1 MTNSY
6 IKFIFLILLFS
17 FSLLGQAQYVSE
29 IIDYKPAPG
38 QFIND
43 GSFGSPAAAESII
56 GGTSGLVSLGA
67 FGGHIIVK
75 MEESVENHANNP
87 FGIDF
92 TILANALP
100 DWSEAATVEVMKDEN
115 NNGLADDQWY
125 LLAGSDYYLNQSQ
138 MNYAVT
144 YFNPHENTATDI
156 LWVDSNQDSGYVYKN
171 SFHQQSYYPFPSLF
185 PSINQESYTL
195 EGIKVEGNVDLS
207 NPSMIKSYE
216 RYFGFADNK
225 MRGSQPYEIPDNP
238 YTAELENSGGDAMD
252 ISWAIDENGNNVSLD
267 KIDFIKITNCI
278 NASAG
283 GLGEISTEISGIIDV
298 SENAAITGELNL
310 LALADMPKTISLH
323 HDLQAHAIHFI
334 SGIPAQT
341 QNIIWSS
348 SNTDIATVD
357 ASGLVQT
364 HQAGLTIITAKVQNQ
379 ENISNHFEI
388 QVSESSSIEIV
399 LESTSIHAQNK
410 TEINSIIRDQNDE
423 AILGLETEWSTKDA
437 DLLEITKEN
446 NQYFIKGLEE
456 GNTYLYAQIKDFP
469 QIIDS
474 VQIQILA
481 ESHSKKV
488 YITIQTEDANIKA
501 RQAILIDHFDLNP
514 FVDEASQDYGI
525 ENVDQISL
533 AHAIATIFN
542 NLGLGDDLKF
552 KDDEAADGSL
562 YLWKVP
568 QEDNSSLNFFYGY
581 GGNNSDDSKSRTWMI
596 KHNDNTFARNIHQIA
611 IQDEDEIL
619 IYHVQDSR
627 EAWTVQ
633 QLTLSS
639 DTARSNELISAYYW
653 EERCQFFE
661 SGIVELLERSPIAN
675 TPLYL
680 NGESLITDGIPVA
693 TNSDGKAEFNITN
706 LGQHLIS
713 INDQKANIIISN
725 ATGIEELH
733 PLDFSIY
740 PNPFE
745 DVIHIESSENTRID
759 LIKIYNHQ
767 GQLVKETY
775 ENKQLNLSELESGF
789 YLIQVLSNGRSFSK
803 SLIKR

>member
-1 MTNSY
+1 MTYSN
-6 IKFIFLILLFS
+6 IKFVALIFLFS
-17 FSLLGQAQYVSE
+17 FSLLGKAQYVSE

-38 QFIND
+38 QFTND
-43 GSFGSPAAAESII
+43 VAFGSLHAAESII

-87 FGIDF
+87 YGIDF
-92 TILANALP
+92 TILTNALP

-125 LLAGSDYYLNQSQ
+125 LLAGSDYYMNQSQ

-144 YFNPHENTATDI
+144 YFNPHINTATDV

-171 SFHQQSYYPFPSLF
+171 SFHQQSYYPLPSLF
-185 PSINQESYTL
+185 PSINQDSYTL
-195 EGIKVEGNVDLS
+195 EGMKVEGDIDLS

-216 RYFGFADNK
+216 RYFGFADNRT
-225 MRGSQPYEIPDNP
+225 RGSQPYDIPDNP
-238 YTAELENSGGDAMD
+238 YTSELENSGGDAMD
-252 ISWAIDENGNNVSLD
+252 ISWAIDENGNSVELD
-267 KIDFIKITNCI
+267 KIDFIKITNAI

-323 HDLQAHAIHFI
+323 HDIQAQAIHFI

-357 ASGLVQT
+357 ATGLVQT
-364 HQAGLTIITAKVQNQ
+364 HQSGLTIITAKVQNQ
-379 ENISNHFEI
+379 EYISNSFEI
-388 QVSESSSIEIV
+388 LVSEPSSIDII
-399 LESTSIHAQNK
+399 LESASIHAQNK
-410 TEINSIIRDQNDE
+410 IEVKSIIRDQNNE
-423 AILGLETEWSTKDA
+423 TILGLETEWSTKDA
-437 DLLEITKEN
+437 DLLEITQEN

-456 GNTYLYAQIKDFP
+456 GSTYLYAQIKDFP

-488 YITIQTEDANIKA
+488 YITIQTEDENIIP
-501 RQAILIDHFDLNP
+501 RQAIWVDHFDLTP
-514 FVDEASQDYGI
+514 FVDNASQDYGI
-525 ENVDQISL
+525 DNVDQISL
-533 AHAIATIFN
+533 AHAVASIFDRYD
-542 NLGLGDDLKF
+542 LGDDLKF
-552 KDDEAADGSL
+552 KDDDATNGSL

-581 GGNNSDDSKSRTWMI
+581 GGNNSDESKSRTWMI
-596 KHNDNTFARNIHQIA
+596 KHNDNTFARNSHQIS

-619 IYHVQDSR
+619 IYHVQDAR
-627 EAWTVQ
+627 EEWTVQ

-639 DTARSNELISAYYW
+639 DTARNDELISAYYW

-661 SGIVELLERSPIAN
+661 SGIVELLERTPIAN
-675 TPLYL
+675 TALYL
-680 NGESLITDGIPVA
+680 NGESLILDGIPVA
-693 TNSDGKAEFNITN
+693 TNADGEAEFNISN

-725 ATGIEELH
+725 ATGIEELR

-745 DVIHIESSENTRID
+745 DVIHIESSENTKTD

-767 GQLVKETY
+767 GQLIKETY
-775 ENKQLNLSELESGF
+775 ENKQINLGELESGF